1 MASSTIINI
10 PTDDKVFENNC
21 IPIFAEHLNDP
32 NVKLFGTRGKKQ
44 FGLDL
49 IGRRERDPGQPV
61 GIQCKLITRGAKLAE
76 TTIRKEVDQAMGIK
90 PPLTEFYI
98 VTTATDEP
106 AHDMLAIELGQDQ
119 ARLGRKVDIQV
130 WGWDTLQEK
139 IRNNPRALAA
149 FDPDY
154 SSSTNRLLELGSETL
169 SGQAEIRAQNDRTLQ
184 CLAEIRTTIAIGPI
198 DTARSAF
205 DQHLDV
211 QIDQYRD
218 MLNAGRPR
226 TALEL
231 LQALDNTLNE
241 KNVVSIRAR
250 VKVNIAIARMKLG
263 DEIDAAPLLD
273 EAYALNPTDPRMR
286 ANRILS
292 LIIQGDLT
300 GAWTFAED
308 TLAEDASNVGAAG
321 LAFQVAAVDSVERDP
336 MAMVSPDLLDD
347 HNVRIHRINYL
358 RQKGAAGSWWALAAE
373 TLERFP
379 QDGNSIQ
386 MAGDALVDEALS
398 GDVVERLGFVR
409 NDQRTKL
416 REGAELL
423 QRRWDEVRHFEHA
436 THPTWCMV
444 GYNLVTAYRALGDLD
459 QAKLIAGQVLATG
472 TKDPDATLTAAL
484 VAIDLEEFA
493 EAKRL
498 LFSVLLS
505 DNAVLPLLVV
515 LCNLHQWA
523 EVLKEATNERREKL
537 PIPARQLFD
546 VLAFRARH
554 AGRMGANLDED
565 VDQLLERWPLG
576 VGAHIAVADIYRI
589 ARPEA
594 LGAMAEK
601 TRSLITSATSYAD
614 RVMFAQLSLLR
625 EAWDDIISVLDGF
638 VGIDRPSEPLAWL
651 AHAFANAPTQAR
663 TSPFYHSLA
672 PKVIALPLYARLAGA
687 AEYNR
692 GDLGAAE
699 RYLRSAMSAVSN
711 DLRAILLLS
720 HTLMRANKEDEAR
733 DLVAGIDDDAVDGS
747 PNDLMRLAYWH
758 RRAGETTRALR
769 LAYRVAAT
777 NRHDEN
783 VVSSYPSIIL
793 MNEALPSPIG
803 RAGPAQTDFWFD
815 LEGLDGAKNVT
826 GIISEEEI
834 LGVDQFTLDH
844 PLAIAL
850 MGKSLNEVI
859 EIPAKIGFSK
869 RYRIKEL
876 KHKYIWLLQDIMA
889 KHAARFPNARSLF
902 EMSIKEGDVQPILDV
917 IHELQHRDDVIA
929 AAYTSHP
936 VPLAAIA
943 ACSNRSVLQL
953 AEHMTRTGTNLRTC
967 VGTADERTEA
977 TMFVRQ
983 ARGKGVAFDT
993 LTVWQLHELGHL
1005 QAAKD
1010 YFGRLCIARSTM
1022 DEMIELR
1029 TRVESARGRE
1039 FMTIGFDGEQAWR
1052 EVHSPEATEKR
1063 LARVNAIIENIETL
1077 CEILPVD
1084 GSLDDRLDKLFDNF
1098 RSKEI
1103 FDPINLA
1110 RTENV
1115 IILSEDLNLR
1125 QYAASQGVKGGAW
1138 LQVVLNVFVED
1149 GRITLDQHLV
1159 GVGMLG
1165 AMRHG
1170 HLSLNAQT
1178 LLHMLALDDLRAF
1191 ALYNAAIQF
1200 IGGRNAHM
1208 PSHIAVSVDTMRG
1221 VWRLKLPSWQQSRVI
1236 GRLLVQLVR
1245 SRPDDWKTV
1254 LHVIDAELARHA
1266 LAGDHFA
1273 QWARDYL
1280 EGWIKGHFYDLAEIR
1295 SQERVISSVKP
1306 RRRIKRAKM
1315 FRSKKIGRG

>member
-10 PTDDKVFENNC
+10 PTDDKVFESNC
-21 IPIFAEHLNDP
+21 IQLFAGLLNDP
-32 NVKLFGTRGKKQ
+32 NVKFVGTRGKKQ

-49 IGRRERDPGQPV
+49 IGKRDRDPGQPV
-61 GIQCKLITRGAKLAE
+61 GIQCKLVTRGAKLTE
-76 TTIRKEVDQAMGIK
+76 TTIRKEVDQAMSIE
-90 PPLTEFYI
+90 PALTEFYI
-98 VTTATDEP
+98 VTTATDE
-106 AHDMLAIELGQDQ
+106 AAYDFLATKLAQEQ
-119 ARLGRKVDIQV
+119 AKLGRTVDIQV

-139 IRNNPRALAA
+139 IRNDPKALAA

-154 SSSTNRLLELGSETL
+154 SASTNRLLELGSETL
-169 SGQAEIRAQNDRTLQ
+169 SGQAEIRAQNDQTLQ
-184 CLAEIRTTIAIGPI
+184 YLAEIRTTIAIGPI

-205 DQHLDV
+205 DQHLDA

-231 LQALDNTLNE
+231 LQALDSTLNE
-241 KNVVSIRAR
+241 KNAVSIRAR

-273 EAYALNPTDPRMR
+273 EAYALNPTDPRSR

-292 LIIQGDLT
+292 LTIQGDLA

-321 LAFQVAAVDSVERDP
+321 LAFQVAAMDSVERDP
-336 MAMVSPDLLDD
+336 MAIVSPDLLDD

-358 RQKGAAGSWWALAAE
+358 RQKGTPGSWWTLAAE

-379 QDGNSIQ
+379 QDGNSIR

-398 GDVVERLGFVR
+398 GDVVERLGRVPVDR
-409 NDQRTKL
+409 RIKL
-416 REGAELL
+416 REGSELL
-423 QRRWDEVRHFEHA
+423 QRHWDEVRHFEHA
-436 THPTWCMV
+436 AEPDWCMV
-444 GYNLVTAYRALGDLD
+444 GYNLVTAYRALGDLE
-459 QAKLIAGQVLATG
+459 QAKRIADQVLATG
-472 TKDPDATLTAAL
+472 TKDPDAALAAAW

-498 LFSVLLS
+498 LRSALLP
-505 DNAVLPLLVV
+505 DNAVLPLLVA
-515 LCNLHQWA
+515 LSNLHEWA
-523 EVLKEATNERREKL
+523 EVVKEATNERRERL

-546 VLAFRARH
+546 VLVFRARH
-554 AGRMGANLDED
+554 AGKMGANLDED
-565 VDQLLERWPLG
+565 VEQLLERWPLG

-601 TRSLITSATSYAD
+601 TRSLITPATSYSD

-625 EAWDDIISVLDGF
+625 EAWEDIIGVLDGF
-638 VGIDRPSEPLAWL
+638 VGVDRPSEPLAWL

-663 TSPFYHSLA
+663 TSPFYQSLA
-672 PKVIALPLYARLAGA
+672 PQVIALPLYARLAGA

-692 GDLGAAE
+692 GDLGTAE
-699 RYLRSAMSAVSN
+699 HYLRSAISAMPS

-720 HTLMRANKEDEAR
+720 RTLVRANKEDEAR
-733 DLVAGIDDDAVDGS
+733 DLVAGINDDTADGS

-758 RRAGETTRALR
+758 RRAGETMRALR

-783 VVSSYPSIIL
+783 IVSSYPSIIL

-815 LEGLDGAKNVT
+815 LEGLDGARDVT
-826 GIISEEEI
+826 GIIGDEEI
-834 LGVDQFTLDH
+834 VGIDRFALDH
-844 PLAIAL
+844 PLAVAL
-850 MGKSLNEVI
+850 MGKSVNEVI
-859 EIPAKIGFSK
+859 EIPAKIGVSK

-876 KHKYIWLLQDIMA
+876 KHKYIWLLHDIMA
-889 KHAARFPNARSLF
+889 KHAAQFPDARSLF
-902 EMSIKEGDVQPILDV
+902 EMSIKDGDIQPILDV
-917 IHELQHRDDVIA
+917 VRSLQDKDGVVA
-929 AAYTSHP
+929 AIYTSHP
-936 VPLAAIA
+936 IPLAAIA
-943 ACSNRSVLQL
+943 ASSNRSVLQL
-953 AEHMTRTGTNLRTC
+953 AEYLTRTGTNLRTC
-967 VGTADERTEA
+967 IGATDEYKEA

-983 ARGKGVAFDT
+983 ARGKGVALDT
-993 LTVWQLHELGHL
+993 LTLWQLHELGHL

-1029 TRVESARGRE
+1029 AKIESNRGRE
-1039 FMTIGFDGEQAWR
+1039 FMTMSFDGEQACR
-1052 EVHSPEATEKR
+1052 QVHSPEETEKR
-1063 LARVNAIIENIETL
+1063 LEWVNAIIKDLHDL
-1077 CEILPVD
+1077 CDILPVD
-1084 GSLDDRLDKLFDNF
+1084 GSLDVRLDKLLDNF
-1098 RSKEI
+1098 GSKEI

-1110 RTENV
+1110 RTADV

-1138 LQVVLNVFVED
+1138 LQVVLNVFAKD
-1149 GRITLDQHLV
+1149 GQITRDQYLV

-1170 HLSLNAQT
+1170 HLSLDAQT
-1178 LLHMLALDDLRAF
+1178 LLQMLALEDPRAF
-1191 ALYNAAIQF
+1191 ALFNAAIQF
-1200 IGGRNAHM
+1200 IGGLNAHM
-1208 PSHIAVSVDTMRG
+1208 PSHIAISVDTMRG
-1221 VWRLKLPSWQQSRVI
+1221 VWRLNLPSWQQSRAI
-1236 GRLLVQLVR
+1236 SRLLAQLVR
-1245 SRPDDWKTV
+1245 SRSDDWKAV
-1254 LHVIDAELARHA
+1254 LHIIDAELAKYAR
-1266 LAGDHFA
+1266 AGDHLA
-1273 QWARDYL
+1273 QRARDYL
-1280 EGWIKGHFYDLAEIR
+1280 ADWIKGHFYDLAEIR
-1295 SQERVISSVKP
+1295 SKERAIASVKP
-1306 RRRIKRAKM
+1306 RRRTKRTKVS
-1315 FRSKKIGRG
+1315 RPKKVGRG